1 MQYINV
7 PQEFDV
13 DIEYAEG
20 SIAIFSGI
28 KKALLKD
35 PTDNFKL
42 RWVVIPT
49 LNVLDAAAL
58 SEKPSLVAML
68 QEYYNSYQVEPCEV
82 TQKFMIEQYKVEFDY
97 WSKNK

>member
-1 MQYINV
+1 MQYIDV

-13 DIEYAEG
+13 GIEYVEG
-20 SIAIFSGI
+20 SIALFSGI

-42 RWVVIPT
+42 HWVTIPT
-49 LNVLDAAAL
+49 LNILDAAL
-58 SEKPSLVAML
+58 SKKPSLVAML
-68 QEYYNSYQVEPCEV
+68 REYYDAYQVAPCEV
-82 TQKFMIEQYKVEFDY
+82 AQKFMIEQYKVEFDY